1 MRLHETTAAPSP
13 PMTDAPL
20 RLDQEA
26 ARQHAERPFE
36 DAHALV
42 GDEAMNAGIAHQ
54 AFGKG
59 QEHGIVGADEFE
71 HSWGLPFVN
80 FRRFQGNVANRLLPH
95 SPALSIVPRRI

>member
-54 AFGKG
+54 RFDKG
-59 QEHGIVGADEFE
+59 DDDGVVGADEFD
-71 HSWGLPFVN
+71 HGLRFSGCGARVN
-80 FRRFQGNVANRLLPH
+80 GRTDRG
-95 SPALSIVPRRI
+95 VPRTLIGVRRNDV